1 MINQI
6 IGDIN
11 TKIQFKIK
19 NYITNY
25 TLLLIEK
32 GIEIDSEWS
41 NYLEYGTTDRQVVEL
56 QNLGFSRATSLLLKE
71 EFIDQFVYNE
81 IGEIVEIKEEELK
94 NALDSERFSEELH
107 EISKILRWEK

>member
-1 MINQI
+1 M
-6 IGDIN
+6 
-11 TKIQFKIK
+11 
-19 NYITNY
+19 
-25 TLLLIEK
+25 
-32 GIEIDSEWS
+32 
-41 NYLEYGTTDRQVVEL
+41 VEL
-56 QNLGFSRATSLLLKE
+56 QNLGFSGATSLLLKE